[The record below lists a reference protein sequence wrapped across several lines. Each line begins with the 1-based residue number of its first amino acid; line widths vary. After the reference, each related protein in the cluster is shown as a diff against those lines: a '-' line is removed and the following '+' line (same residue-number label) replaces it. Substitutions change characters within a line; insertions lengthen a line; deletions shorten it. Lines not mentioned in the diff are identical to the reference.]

1 MSGYYSIVN
10 RIKDYLKNTGFVTTV
25 TIGDIYKVDLAKQT
39 LFPLCHIMTN
49 SATLGDRVTTL
60 NLSILFMDIVDES
73 KTEAINVFDGNDNE
87 LDVLNT
93 QLEIAN
99 RFVADLLRGSLND
112 MNIETAG
119 EPLAEPFVDR
129 FENKLAGWTLT
140 FDALV
145 PNNMTIC

>member
-1 MSGYYSIVN
+1 
-10 RIKDYLKNTGFVTTV
+10 
-25 TIGDIYKVDLAKQT
+25 
-39 LFPLCHIMTN
+39 
-49 SATLGDRVTTL
+49 
-60 NLSILFMDIVDES
+60 
-73 KTEAINVFDGNDNE
+73 VFDGNDNE

>member
-1 MSGYYSIVN
+1 
-10 RIKDYLKNTGFVTTV
+10 
-25 TIGDIYKVDLAKQT
+25 
-39 LFPLCHIMTN
+39 
-49 SATLGDRVTTL
+49 
-60 NLSILFMDIVDES
+60 
-73 KTEAINVFDGNDNE
+73 VFDGNDNE

-112 MNIETAG
+112 MNIETVG